1 MRRLTRRF
9 PACGLPR
16 KGVRAALAGGRSG
29 AHGERAPDRPQH
41 DPVNGAGAVPAL
53 GARRRAHRALR
64 LGGRPLRVQRLVP
77 LSPVRPDVDAPA
89 TRKPALVFVCAQQ
102 LRGRGGARCAAALG
116 GVRFRR
122 RPRGGVAYSYAM
134 APAPRPSQKGTSVAN
149 LSGPDPAD
157 RSADRLTPVQT
168 RKPPGRSAMGGV
180 RYERGGPAQS
190 MVCLD
195 GLAVPCGTNGTPRER
210 SAPSTGTAAARS
222 PAPGS
227 KQGHGASRR
236 PGALRAEPDR
246 PAGRR
251 RGVEADDERGARS
264 GGGSN
269 RMPAFLAAFEELRAA
284 LERRGR

>member
-64 LGGRPLRVQRLVP
+64 LGGRPLRVKRLVP

-122 RPRGGVAYSYAM
+122 RPRGGVAHSYAM
-134 APAPRPSQKGTSVAN
+134 APAPRPSQKGTGVAAQYRP
-149 LSGPDPAD
+149 GPAATCPA
-157 RSADRLTPVQT
+157 RHTPRQNPQ
-168 RKPPGRSAMGGV
+168 PPGG
-180 RYERGGPAQS
+180 
-190 MVCLD
+190 
-195 GLAVPCGTNGTPRER
+195 
-210 SAPSTGTAAARS
+210 
-222 PAPGS
+222 
-227 KQGHGASRR
+227 
-236 PGALRAEPDR
+236 
-246 PAGRR
+246 
-251 RGVEADDERGARS
+251 
-264 GGGSN
+264 
-269 RMPAFLAAFEELRAA
+269 
-284 LERRGR
+284 